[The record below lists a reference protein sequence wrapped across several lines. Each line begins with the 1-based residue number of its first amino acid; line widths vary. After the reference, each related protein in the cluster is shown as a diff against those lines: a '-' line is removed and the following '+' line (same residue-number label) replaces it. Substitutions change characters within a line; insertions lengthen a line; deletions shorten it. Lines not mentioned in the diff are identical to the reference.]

1 MLELLYQDGELSKKY
16 LKKGEKLAKENLGAV
31 KGRIDKAFFS
41 KAKSASQEHK
51 PSSKSVIDT
60 SKMDD
65 FLKFSDEEDEENEE
79 TQPTKQPVNSRAS
92 SKRPSFSTSFSSK
105 KIETQSLALEENP
118 SPDLADFHS
127 PERPSNPARAIHET
141 EFESP
146 KQTGRNLMN
155 EYEKNVIPPKEI
167 SLNEDEMLQMLA
179 EAENDEAKEANEL
192 TETEISQLLE
202 MDIEGGASTAS
213 KSTPRTNEKPQS
225 KPNVTIQSTE
235 NEEDFDSLI
244 EEINE
249 GWDSHPH
256 TIHRV
261 QSQRI
266 RLAALRQP
274 HDRRSQNRKRS
285 HSILLD
291 RSLRGQSPRSGKAL
305 SLRANPCHDR
315 IQQRLRH
322 RGGRSAS
329 FVHSSRE
336 KVGGIAD
343 SDQGSPGGSAEYSP
357 QGRSG
362 HEKRDDAER
371 DKEIRVR
378 NRGNSR
384 RSRMKRPEIEK

>member
-105 KIETQSLALEENP
+105 KIEAQSPALEANP
-118 SPDLADFHS
+118 SPDVADFHS
-127 PERPSNPARAIHET
+127 PERPSNPASAIHET

-274 HDRRSQNRKRS
+274 HERRSQN
-285 HSILLD
+285 
-291 RSLRGQSPRSGKAL
+291 
-305 SLRANPCHDR
+305 
-315 IQQRLRH
+315 
-322 RGGRSAS
+322 
-329 FVHSSRE
+329 
-336 KVGGIAD
+336 
-343 SDQGSPGGSAEYSP
+343 
-357 QGRSG
+357 
-362 HEKRDDAER
+362 
-371 DKEIRVR
+371 
-378 NRGNSR
+378 
-384 RSRMKRPEIEK
+384 

>member
-105 KIETQSLALEENP
+105 KIETQSPALEANP
-118 SPDLADFHS
+118 SPDVADFHS
-127 PERPSNPARAIHET
+127 PERPSNPASAIHET

-213 KSTPRTNEKPQS
+213 KSTPRTNEKPQT

-274 HDRRSQNRKRS
+274 HNRRSQNRKRS

-305 SLRANPCHDR
+305 SLRANPCDDR
-315 IQQRLRH
+315 I
-322 RGGRSAS
+322 
-329 FVHSSRE
+329 
-336 KVGGIAD
+336 
-343 SDQGSPGGSAEYSP
+343 
-357 QGRSG
+357 
-362 HEKRDDAER
+362 
-371 DKEIRVR
+371 
-378 NRGNSR
+378 
-384 RSRMKRPEIEK
+384 

>member
-1 MLELLYQDGELSKKY
+1 MIELLYQDGELSKKY

-31 KGRIDKAFFS
+31 KSRIDKAFFS
-41 KAKSASQEHK
+41 KTKSASQEHK
-51 PSSKSVIDT
+51 PTSKSVIDT

-79 TQPTKQPVNSRAS
+79 KQPAKQPVNTRAS
-92 SKRPSFSTSFSSK
+92 SKRPSFSTAFSSK
-105 KIETQSLALEENP
+105 KIEAQSPDLEANP

-127 PERPSNPARAIHET
+127 PERPSNPASTIREAD
-141 EFESP
+141 FESP

-179 EAENDEAKEANEL
+179 EAEKNEANEANEL

-202 MDIEGGASTAS
+202 MDIEGGASTAT
-213 KSTPRTNEKPQS
+213 KSTPLTNQKPQT
-225 KPNVTIQSTE
+225 KPNITIQSTE

-249 GWDSHPH
+249 GWDSHSH
-256 TIHRV
+256 AIHRV

-274 HDRRSQNRKRS
+274 HDRRSQDRKRS

-291 RSLRGQSPRSGKAL
+291 RSLRGQYPRSGKAL
-305 SLRANPCHDR
+305 SLRANPCHGR

-329 FVHSSRE
+329 FVHSPCE
-336 KVGGIAD
+336 KVGGIAG
-343 SDQGSPGGSAEYSP
+343 SDQGSPRGSAEYSP

-371 DKEIRVR
+371 DEEIRVR

-384 RSRMKRPEIEK
+384 RSRMKRPGVE